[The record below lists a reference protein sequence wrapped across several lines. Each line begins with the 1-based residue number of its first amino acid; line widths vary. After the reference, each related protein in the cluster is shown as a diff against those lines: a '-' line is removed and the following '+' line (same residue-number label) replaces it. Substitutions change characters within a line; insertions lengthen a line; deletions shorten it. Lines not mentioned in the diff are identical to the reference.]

1 MTIFWPGTNIARS
14 TGNAFTAHERGDTV
28 IAWAPAPSAKQL
40 EQRAKALV
48 KGRASTDAAYKRRG
62 VDLAPKPQQFYSG
75 AGMPAAKAKPPT
87 RANGPEAA

>member
-62 VDLAPKPQQFYSG
+62 IDLAPKPMLIFQKAG
-75 AGMPAAKAKPPT
+75 AA
-87 RANGPEAA
+87 